1 MIDLNILKE
10 HGLTDD
16 ALKKWFEGDP
26 KDWPKKR
33 EEFEEADHRSA
44 HDKRISLQNRIRSR
58 IQEGMQRNWE
68 DYRVFSALDKA
79 WDQPFYQ
86 ITPSII
92 AQFVDSDPNSED
104 VKKQMDSWGMAHL
117 LQDDVD
123 PKSGKAVKKLN
134 LPVFFKIFV
143 PLVRAYVTIRWAK
156 IMNDRRQTPF
166 FKYEPFKQ
174 TTPLRLKCEA
184 ITDRVNIISNQ
195 YGYYDVMKQ
204 AVHKMLLY
212 SYCIQFVAKEWDFEE
227 QWQIAGED
235 DVAMGKTKASA
246 TKEDPDKREPAAVGD
261 KIKSTTR
268 EGLSYHLP
276 HPTRTFVDISAGKH
290 TINYDYGVRFGGY
303 WKIMRY
309 REVKEQGFW
318 NTQAVSLGSVDII
331 SSQDNF
337 FRAAYSSAHTIKYP
351 VFAPPQPSSGPAGA
365 AAEMG
370 VGVTPHDREKQMANQ
385 YYGIE
390 HDDQGVLV
398 TEYFEKLIPKDN
410 GLGTYDCPVW
420 FRFVVAGDGATIMYA
435 APLPFNPMIY
445 FGYDA
450 DESRSK
456 NPSLGLEVL
465 PFQDHFTNTLSQ
477 IIYTAK
483 QNLANLAM
491 IDTDQLETG
500 EIDRLRNLGGNMFQ
514 GVNVVGFSGKRAY
527 RGQNKV
533 TDVLHKFDLPKG
545 DVAELTN
552 VLKSI
557 LDVLERILVMS
568 SQEVAQAASHEQ
580 TREEVRTI
588 AASTSTRLQFTAT
601 PVDIA
606 TAAWK
611 RQLYQGVMA
620 YGDDDMWSALPSDIP
635 LTKEQLEK
643 FGFTFVDKDEEIV
656 KKDRFRRVTFK
667 KKSTAMD
674 MWTFASTRDDIDR
687 SSDREVAVAMASIV
701 RDLMNNPI
709 TATAIGPDQAIDL
722 ANQIARLAGLPR
734 DFKLRNMAPDLN
746 EEQMRQQKLEE
757 LKAVVDTVMK
767 EIQPMLKQTLEPM
780 LQKDVEHDQMIQNNT
795 AQMAL
800 MMPVLGDIMGRLQ
813 IQPPP
818 GMIPNGEPVRGLV
831 A

>member
-1 MIDLNILKE
+1 MIDLAILE
-10 HGLTDD
+10 QHGLTN
-16 ALKKWFEGDP
+16 ANLKKWFEGDP
-26 KDWPKKR
+26 KGWPAKR
-33 EEFEEADHRSA
+33 NGFGEETERTA
-44 HDKRISLQNRIRSR
+44 HDRRLNLHNRIRSR

-68 DYRVFSALDKA
+68 DYRVYAALDKA

-86 ITPSII
+86 INPSII

-104 VKKQMDSWGMAHL
+104 VKKQMDSWGLAYL
-117 LQDDVD
+117 LVDDVD
-123 PKSGKAVKKLN
+123 TKTGKPIKKLN

-143 PLVRAYVTIRWAK
+143 PLVRAYLTIRWAK

-174 TTPLRLKCEA
+174 TTPLRLRCEA
-184 ITDRVNIISNQ
+184 LTDRINVMSNQ

-212 SYCIQFVAKEWDFEE
+212 SYCIQFVAKEWDYEE
-227 QWQIAGED
+227 QWQTAGED
-235 DVAMGKTKASA
+235 DVAAGKMSNGQPVT
-246 TKEDPDKREPAAVGD
+246 VGSRF
-261 KIKSTTR
+261 KWTTR
-268 EGLSYHLP
+268 EGLPYHHP
-276 HPTRTFVDISAGKH
+276 HPTRTFVDMAAGKH

-309 REVKEQGFW
+309 RDVKAEGFW
-318 NTQAVSLGSVDII
+318 NTSAISLGSVDII
-331 SSQDNF
+331 STYNAY
-337 FRAAYSSAHTIKYP
+337 FRAVYSTASTIKYP
-351 VFAPPQPSSGPAGA
+351 TLAPGPSPVGA

-370 VGVTPHDREKQMANQ
+370 TGVTPLDREKQIANQ
-385 YYGIE
+385 YYGNDF
-390 HDDQGVLV
+390 DDQGVLV
-398 TEYFEKLIPKDN
+398 TEYFEKLVPKEN
-410 GLGTYDCPVW
+410 GMGDYDCPVW

-435 APLPFNPMIY
+435 APLPYNPMVY

-456 NPSLGLEVL
+456 NPSLALEVL

-491 IDTDQLETG
+491 IDEDQLEQG
-500 EIDRLRNLGGNMFQ
+500 EIDKIRNLGGSMFQ

-545 DVAELTN
+545 NTAELTN
-552 VLKSI
+552 VLKTI

-588 AASTSTRLQFTAT
+588 SASTSTRLQFTAT

-606 TAAWK
+606 TSAWK

-620 YGDDDMWSALPSDIP
+620 YGDDDMWGALPSDIP
-635 LTKEQLEK
+635 LTKEQLER
-643 FGFTFVDKDEEIV
+643 FGFTYVDNDDQV
-656 KKDRFRRVTFK
+656 VGKDRYRRVRFK
-667 KKSTAMD
+667 KQSTAMD

-687 SSDREVAVAMASIV
+687 TSDREVAVAMASIV

-709 TATAIGPDQAIDL
+709 TAQAIGPDQAIDL

-734 DFKLRNMAPDLN
+734 DFKLRNMAPNLN
-746 EEQMRQQKLEE
+746 EEQRREE
-757 LKAVVDTVMK
+757 AMAQVKAVVDIVMK

-780 LQKDVEHDQMIQNNT
+780 LKKDMEQEAAIKQQS
-795 AQMAL
+795 AQMAII
-800 MMPVLGDIMGRLQ
+800 MPVLGDVMQRLGMT
-813 IQPPP
+813 PPTA
-818 GMIPNGEPVRGLV
+818 V
-831 A
+831 

>member
-1 MIDLNILKE
+1 MIDLNILRS
-10 HGLTDD
+10 HGLTEDN
-16 ALKKWFEGDP
+16 LRQWFDGDP
-26 KDWPKKR
+26 KSWPLKR
-33 EEFEEADHRSA
+33 DNQGEPDLRTAEDR
-44 HDKRISLQNRIRSR
+44 RINLQNRIRSR

-86 ITPSII
+86 ISPSIL

-104 VKKQMDSWGMAHL
+104 VKRQLDSWGLAHL
-117 LQDDVD
+117 LVEEVD
-123 PKSGKAVKKLN
+123 PKSGKAIKKLN
-134 LPVFFKIFV
+134 LPVFFKILV

-184 ITDRVNIISNQ
+184 ITDRINTICNQ

-204 AVHKMLLY
+204 SVHKMLLY
-212 SYCIQFVAKEWDFEE
+212 SYCIQFIAKEWEYEE
-227 QWQIAGED
+227 QWQVAGQD
-235 DVAMGKTKASA
+235 DVEAGKTKADSETP
-246 TKEDPDKREPAAVGD
+246 TKRIPVQIGD
-261 KIKSTTR
+261 EFKATTR
-268 EGLSYHLP
+268 EGIPYHHP
-276 HPTRTFVDISAGKH
+276 HPTRTFWDMSAGKH
-290 TINYDYGVRFGGY
+290 TINYDYGVQFGGY

-309 REVKEQGFW
+309 RDVKASGYW
-318 NTQAVSLGSVDII
+318 NVQAISLGSVDII
-331 SSQDNF
+331 STYDSY
-337 FRAAYSSAHTIKYP
+337 FRAVYATALTIKYP
-351 VFAPPQPSSGPAGA
+351 ISVASASPTGA
-365 AAEMG
+365 SAELGTG
-370 VGVTPHDREKQMANQ
+370 VGPMDREKILANQ
-385 YYGIE
+385 YYGYE

-420 FRFVVAGDGATIMYA
+420 FRFVVAGDGATILYA
-435 APLPFNPMIY
+435 APLPYNPMVY
-445 FGYDA
+445 YGYDA
-450 DESRSK
+450 DENRAK

-491 IDTDQLETG
+491 VDTDQLVEG
-500 EIDRLRNLGGNMFQ
+500 EIDRLRNLGGQMFQ

-533 TDVLHKFDLPKG
+533 VDILHKFDLPKG
-545 DVAELTN
+545 NVAELTN

-588 AASTSTRLQFTAT
+588 AASTSTRLQFTST

-611 RQLYQGVMA
+611 RQLYQGAMA
-620 YGDDDMWSALPSDIP
+620 YGDDDLWAMLPSDIP
-635 LTKEQLEK
+635 LTKEVLQVM
-643 FGFTFVDKDEEIV
+643 GFSYVDKDEDVITQ
-656 KKDRFRRVTFK
+656 DRFRRVRFK
-667 KKSTAMD
+667 KQATAMD
-674 MWTFASTRDDIDR
+674 MWTFANTRDDIDR

-709 TATAIGPDQAIDL
+709 TAQAIGPDQAIDL

-734 DFKLRNMAPDLN
+734 DFKLRNMAPN
-746 EEQMRQQKLEE
+746 ATEEQRQQEAMAQV
-757 LKAVVDTVMK
+757 KAVVDIVMQQV
-767 EIQPMLKQTLEPM
+767 QPMIKKTITPM
-780 LQKDVEHDQMIQNNT
+780 LEKDVEQEKQIQENS
-795 AQMAL
+795 QQLAL
-800 MMPVLGDIMGRLQ
+800 LMPVMADVMTRLA
-813 IQPPP
+813 IVPPA
-818 GMIPNGEPVRGLV
+818 GMN
-831 A
+831 AK